1 MEKEIKP
8 QDKVAVISQNHVDYI
23 ETVLGI
29 IMAGGVPVNI
39 NWRLAAPELHHL
51 LQFNEVK
58 LTFFRSKDESI
69 RKEMGELTKE
79 MCQCVDMDCIKE
91 VLEGVEPLEQFIERE
106 DEDVLMH
113 LHTSGTTGMPKTVR
127 YTKGQYMRELTTCVH
142 SLGFD
147 KDTVFQLMSQLFHS
161 ASIGPYSIFACG
173 GTIVLFPKFSP
184 QEYLKSIEK
193 HHVTRLSA
201 IPTVLTALLNQ
212 PDFDRYDL
220 SSIHTISYS
229 TCPMPPELIKRALKH
244 FNCGFQQSYGM
255 TEMGSIVTM
264 LTEEEHI
271 KDNMRYLNSVGRP
284 IEDHK
289 VKIIADDGS
298 ECAPGETGE
307 IVVTGPGMMKDYY
320 KMPDETKEVMVDGW
334 YHTRDMGYLDE
345 KEPSYDMALF
355 GRMVASDPSLNYD
368 AAAQVAHSIST
379 HTIHNEYDYFTAV
392 DDCSQEDNAGAGHL
406 GTVEFNSFTM
416 YRYATVNVME
426 LYRHLGKDTAE
437 VVEGFIKAFIC
448 SMPTGKQNTFAN
460 RTLPDA
466 VYITVRK
473 DQPLNLC
480 GAFERPIL
488 SNCGYVDKSVEA
500 MTAYA
505 KKVYDN
511 YADEPEK
518 AFGIGDQLE
527 GAAEV
532 MSLKQLLESVKTEI
546 QAQLDDG
553 GEE

>member
-1 MEKEIKP
+1 MEGQFHSLIDIFKTGKEQYPEKTAIIMGEDTRTYGQIFDNAKRIAGFVLEKEIKP

-264 LTEEEHI
+264 LTEG
-271 KDNMRYLNSVGRP
+271 MRTVIFIS
-284 IEDHK
+284 
-289 VKIIADDGS
+289 AD
-298 ECAPGETGE
+298 ARA
-307 IVVTGPGMMKDYY
+307 I
-320 KMPDETKEVMVDGW
+320 
-334 YHTRDMGYLDE
+334 
-345 KEPSYDMALF
+345 
-355 GRMVASDPSLNYD
+355 
-368 AAAQVAHSIST
+368 
-379 HTIHNEYDYFTAV
+379 
-392 DDCSQEDNAGAGHL
+392 
-406 GTVEFNSFTM
+406 
-416 YRYATVNVME
+416 
-426 LYRHLGKDTAE
+426 
-437 VVEGFIKAFIC
+437 
-448 SMPTGKQNTFAN
+448 
-460 RTLPDA
+460 
-466 VYITVRK
+466 
-473 DQPLNLC
+473 
-480 GAFERPIL
+480 
-488 SNCGYVDKSVEA
+488 
-500 MTAYA
+500 
-505 KKVYDN
+505 
-511 YADEPEK
+511 
-518 AFGIGDQLE
+518 
-527 GAAEV
+527 
-532 MSLKQLLESVKTEI
+532 
-546 QAQLDDG
+546 
-553 GEE
+553 

>member
-1 MEKEIKP
+1 MMEGQFHSLIDIFKTGKEQYPEKTAIIMGEDTRTYGQIFDNAKRIAGFVLEKEIKP

-345 KEPSYDMALF
+345 NGYLYISGRKSDMIISGGENIFPLEVENVL
-355 GRMVASDPSLNYD
+355 RMR
-368 AAAQVAHSIST
+368 
-379 HTIHNEYDYFTAV
+379 
-392 DDCSQEDNAGAGHL
+392 EDI
-406 GTVEFNSFTM
+406 
-416 YRYATVNVME
+416 
-426 LYRHLGKDTAE
+426 AE
-437 VVEGFIKAFIC
+437 VCVLGVPDDYWGESVQAVVVLRPGSKLTPEEIRTFC
-448 SMPTGKQNTFAN
+448 RGKIA
-460 RTLPDA
+460 
-466 VYITVRK
+466 
-473 DQPLNLC
+473 
-480 GAFERPIL
+480 
-488 SNCGYVDKSVEA
+488 GYKIP
-500 MTAYA
+500 
-505 KKVYDN
+505 KKVYIWEELPKN
-511 YADEPEK
+511 TTGK
-518 AFGIGDQLE
+518 ICK
-527 GAAEV
+527 AEV
-532 MSLKQLLESVKTEI
+532 LKKIEM
-546 QAQLDDG
+546 
-553 GEE
+553 

>member
-1 MEKEIKP
+1 MEGQFHSLIDIFKTGKEQYPEKTAIIMGEDTRTYGQIFDNAKRIAGFVLEKEIKP

-201 IPTVLTALLNQ
+201 IPTVLTALL
-212 PDFDRYDL
+212 
-220 SSIHTISYS
+220 
-229 TCPMPPELIKRALKH
+229 
-244 FNCGFQQSYGM
+244 
-255 TEMGSIVTM
+255 
-264 LTEEEHI
+264 TEEEHI

-345 KEPSYDMALF
+345 NGYLYISGRKSDMIISGGENIFPLEVENVL
-355 GRMVASDPSLNYD
+355 RMR
-368 AAAQVAHSIST
+368 
-379 HTIHNEYDYFTAV
+379 
-392 DDCSQEDNAGAGHL
+392 EDI
-406 GTVEFNSFTM
+406 
-416 YRYATVNVME
+416 
-426 LYRHLGKDTAE
+426 AE
-437 VVEGFIKAFIC
+437 VCVLGVPDDYWGESVQAVVVLRPGSKLTPEEIRTFC
-448 SMPTGKQNTFAN
+448 RGKIA
-460 RTLPDA
+460 
-466 VYITVRK
+466 
-473 DQPLNLC
+473 
-480 GAFERPIL
+480 
-488 SNCGYVDKSVEA
+488 GYKIP
-500 MTAYA
+500 
-505 KKVYDN
+505 KKVYIWEELPKN
-511 YADEPEK
+511 TTGK
-518 AFGIGDQLE
+518 VCK
-527 GAAEV
+527 AEV
-532 MSLKQLLESVKTEI
+532 LKKIEM
-546 QAQLDDG
+546 
-553 GEE
+553 